1 MCIVLS
7 ESSLLCIFSFNIYIY
22 LWFVYIVVYDVYF
35 DYVDLIKVEI
45 VNVED
50 NNVNYVY
57 RCGIN
62 FDKKKDFFNF

>member
-1 MCIVLS
+1 M
-7 ESSLLCIFSFNIYIY
+7 CIFSFNIYIY

-57 RCGIN
+57 RSWIN